1 MTFKFIPALGLGLY
15 SIAGFA
21 GTIASCPALPVA
33 ADLVNRCTPEVTFYM
48 GGASSQAPAIIQAL
62 TTPGFIF
69 DESRP
74 FVKVRDVALSLSG
87 SGSYTTALP
96 PGVDGNTI
104 AFIGYGAFGT
114 GAAAGKRVAI
124 IYNQANGSFA
134 AVKQM
139 LKPKDPLEENIT
151 LQLTSRDEQKA
162 GTGKGAT
169 ACPPSSVVTDEVLAQ
184 TGFRLGYKTFLCDT
198 EVPFSLGWGGD
209 KQKTMSLALTD
220 MRPSEAVPDVV
231 TKWSNKTFPA
241 VTTAMQGFGVIVSPA
256 LYTQLIAKEVAN
268 GNLPAS
274 CLTSETVGS
283 GSTDTVHAFCQPNL
297 PTADY
302 TGLVTGSV
310 TTANAFLG
318 TSGDSSK
325 IILARLADISGTQA
339 ASNIFFAGQENTAAK
354 KAKRA
359 SDAAPTVAAGVPG
372 TPGLSKAYGDLNVFE
387 KNTADEVIAAVSGAA
402 FGSYGI
408 GVVSLLNRYDTV
420 KAHSDL
426 KGALYV
432 KLGGISPNMVEIAG
446 TTVVDTTARDA
457 IMAGYPMTYA
467 MQAITS
473 AKLAGPYA
481 TLAAKLIAELQN
493 PVADLPGIA
502 NIGSSNTARN
512 TPFVRANGNYA
523 PLSR

>member
-21 GTIASCPALPVA
+21 GTIASCPTVPVA

-48 GGASSQAPAIIQAL
+48 GGTSAQLPALIKAL

-114 GAAAGKRVAI
+114 GEAAGKRVAI

-134 AVKQM
+134 AVNQM
-139 LKPKDPLEENIT
+139 TQPSAALEENTT
-151 LQLTSRDEQKA
+151 LRLTTRDQQKA
-162 GTGKGAT
+162 GTGKGVE

-184 TGFRLGYKTFLCDT
+184 PGVRLGYKTFLCDT
-198 EVPFSLGWGGD
+198 EDPFALGWGGD
-209 KQKTMSLALTD
+209 KSKAMALALTD
-220 MRPSEAVPDVV
+220 VRPSEAVPDVV
-231 TKWSNKTFPA
+231 SKWSNKTFPA
-241 VTTAMQGFGVIVSPA
+241 VPTAMQGFGVIVSPA
-256 LYTQLIAKEVAN
+256 LYTKLIAKEVAA
-268 GNLPAS
+268 GNLPSS
-274 CLTSETVGS
+274 CLSSETVG
-283 GSTDTVHAFCQPNL
+283 GSTDTIHAFCQPNL

-302 TGLVTGSV
+302 SGLVTGSV
-310 TTANAFLG
+310 TTADGFLA
-318 TSGDSSK
+318 TSGDSSR
-325 IILARLADISGTQA
+325 IVLARLADISGTQA
-339 ASNIFFAGQENTAAK
+339 ASNIFFANQENTAPK
-354 KAKRA
+354 KSKRA
-359 SDAAPTVAAGVPG
+359 TDAAPTVVAGVPG

-387 KNTADEVIAAVSGAA
+387 KNTAEEVIAAVSGAA
-402 FGSYGI
+402 VGSYGI
-408 GVVSLLNRYDTV
+408 GVVSLVNRYNTD
-420 KAHSDL
+420 KAKSDL
-426 KGALYV
+426 KGALFV

-446 TTVVDTTARDA
+446 TTVVDATARDA
-457 IMAGYPMTYA
+457 IIAGYPMTYA

-473 AKLAGPYA
+473 AKLAGAHA
-481 TLAAKLIAELQN
+481 TLAAKLITELQN
-493 PVADLPGIA
+493 PVADVPGIA

-512 TPFVRANGNYA
+512 TPFVRANGNYS